1 MDWDWSLWIVEMEIV
16 VVVDW
21 QVDFEE
27 VVEGVV
33 AVDFEMDSVA
43 VVVVA

>member
-1 MDWDWSLWIVEMEIV
+1 
-16 VVVDW
+16 
-21 QVDFEE
+21 VDFEE